1 MLAPYRIPVRSN
13 ASAARRRSR
22 LLAAAAFSAALLPFA
37 LATQDAAAQAP
48 PSQGAQSSAPAAPRD
63 FSKLLLKQG
72 TPVPLKLAQA
82 VDAKYAMVGEPV
94 ELVLADDLVVY
105 DAVVVRKGARV
116 LGTVTA
122 GKEKEKRGEATALAL
137 RVDFLKSGAN
147 TIKLSGDS
155 SASGKRDKDAMVAG
169 TIFFGLSGLL
179 ATSKKHYVLPAGTPA
194 TAYVAEDVELPR
206 PSLTR
211 ACSVTPLRIAP
222 RSSLPGTRAVRSL
235 PPTLRVP
242 AGSNTNCPRRSSSA
256 CRPTCAP

>member
-1 MLAPYRIPVRSN
+1 MLAPCCSSN
-13 ASAARRRSR
+13 ASAARRRTR
-22 LLAAAAFSAALLPFA
+22 LLAAAALSVALLPFA
-37 LATQDAAAQAP
+37 LVAQDACAQAP
-48 PSQGAQSSAPAAPRD
+48 PSQGAQSSAPAAGPD

-72 TPVPLKLAQA
+72 TPVPLKLAQD

-122 GKEKEKRGEATALAL
+122 GKKKEKRGEAGALAL

-155 SASGKRDKDAMVAG
+155 SAPGKRDKEAMVAG

-194 TAYVAEDVELPR
+194 TAYVAEDVELPA
-206 PSLTR
+206 L
-211 ACSVTPLRIAP
+211 L
-222 RSSLPGTRAVRSL
+222 
-235 PPTLRVP
+235 
-242 AGSNTNCPRRSSSA
+242 
-256 CRPTCAP
+256 